1 MGDIAG
7 LGQYDGV
14 EVVRSGKCRLW
25 GFLQLDVGCERDE

>member
-14 EVVRSGKCRLW
+14 EVVRSGN
-25 GFLQLDVGCERDE
+25 VGSRDSCNWI